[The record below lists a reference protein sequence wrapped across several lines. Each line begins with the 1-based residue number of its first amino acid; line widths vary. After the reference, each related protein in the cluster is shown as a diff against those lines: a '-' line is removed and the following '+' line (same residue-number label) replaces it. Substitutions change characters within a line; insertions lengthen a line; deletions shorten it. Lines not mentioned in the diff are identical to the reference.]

1 MSFFVLQ
8 NPKADA
14 GAAVTDFVPV
24 DGSQTGEAPRCPS
37 CGKYLGML
45 PLIPPVRVELETWG
59 ADFGDIA
66 FGPGEE
72 VLVSDRFW
80 KLYQPSGLT
89 GLMHVGLAEVASV
102 KSHRTMSERAP
113 RYHCCRVVRSKAAV
127 DDAKSDLE
135 REELSTCGECRL
147 GGIIKRAQRVV
158 LESNSWAGE
167 DIFLARG
174 LPGTILASERFE
186 KFCRD
191 NRVSN
196 CVLVSAETFSF
207 DHYPWEKSGMRQPR
221 SQRPQ

>member
-1 MSFFVLQ
+1 MNFFVLQ
-8 NPKADA
+8 NPKAGV

-45 PLIPPVRVELETWG
+45 PLMPPVRVELETWG
-59 ADFGDIA
+59 TDFGDIA

-72 VLVSDRFW
+72 VLVSDRFRT
-80 KLYQPSGLT
+80 LYHLSGLT

-102 KSHRTMSERAP
+102 KSHRKISERAP
-113 RYHCCRVVRSKAAV
+113 HYQCCRVGRSKAAV
-127 DDAKSDLE
+127 DDAKSNLE
-135 REELSTCGECRL
+135 REKTSTCGECRL

-158 LESNSWAGE
+158 LESNSWSGE
-167 DIFLARG
+167 DIFFARG

-191 NRVSN
+191 NRMAN
-196 CVLVSAETFSF
+196 CILVSAETFSF
-207 DHYPWEKSGMRQPR
+207 DHYPWEKSDLNRTSQP
-221 SQRPQ
+221 